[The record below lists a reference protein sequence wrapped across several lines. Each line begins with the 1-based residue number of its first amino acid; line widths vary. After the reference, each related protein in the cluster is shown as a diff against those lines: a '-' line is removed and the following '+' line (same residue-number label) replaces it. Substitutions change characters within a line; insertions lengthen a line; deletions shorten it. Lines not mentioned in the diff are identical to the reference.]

1 MAAERTLILVKPDG
15 VHRRLI
21 GSIISRIEA
30 KGLSIVA
37 MKMMQVMPELSRR
50 HYAEHVDK
58 PFYPQLEEFITAA
71 PVVAMIVQGP
81 DSVAVMRTLMGPTNG
96 RKATPGTI
104 RGDFGCSRQMNLI
117 HGSDSPDSAR
127 REIVI
132 YFTPDEICD
141 YTPVLGDWSYA
152 ADEV

>member
-1 MAAERTLILVKPDG
+1 MSVQRTLILIKPDG

-21 GSIISRIEA
+21 GTIISRIEN
-30 KGLSIVA
+30 KGLCIVA
-37 MKMMQVMPELSRR
+37 MKMLRVTEELSRQ

-81 DSVAVMRTLMGPTNG
+81 DAVGVMRAIIGATNG
-96 RKATPGTI
+96 REASPGTI
-104 RGDFGCSRQMNLI
+104 RGDFGCSRQMNMI
-117 HGSDSPDSAR
+117 HGSDSPESAA
-127 REIVI
+127 REIGI

-141 YTPVLGDWSYA
+141 YTPALNAWSFA
-152 ADEV
+152 ADEL